1 MPYEI
6 FLAFRYLRSR
16 RRRRLA
22 QVTAVLATVGVAT
35 GVGSMIVA
43 WALANGFRDE
53 MRNKILRGTAHV
65 TVMRADGQP
74 MADYRS
80 VIRLARSVDGVVAAS
95 PTTYDGAVVTGPVT
109 STYAVL
115 RGIDAGSESARA
127 ELKKTLESGS
137 INSLFDPAV
146 NQNNE
151 PQLPNVIVGS
161 ELARITGLKVDDV
174 AEVIPASASVAR
186 RSPVRRNV
194 HVAGIFRSGLF
205 EYDSTWIY
213 LSFDRA
219 AIFAGSEQAA
229 SLISLEVKNVD
240 EVETVA
246 AGLRQ
251 TLGSAYSIV
260 DWKQANVRLFSAL
273 ELERRAGLIVIALVI
288 LIAVLNITTTLV
300 LVVVERRAD
309 IAILKTMGAKC
320 ASIMLIFI
328 AEGAVIGTLGAAA
341 GVALGA
347 LACFL
352 GNRYQFVR
360 LPADVYS
367 IGSVPFNAHPADA
380 MIAASVAIAL
390 TLLATIYPAYA
401 AARTRPVEIFRER

>member
-22 QVTAVLATVGVAT
+22 RVTAVLATVGVAA
-35 GVGSMIVA
+35 GVGSLIVA

-53 MRNKILRGTAHV
+53 MRDKILRGTAHV
-65 TVMRADGQP
+65 TVMRSDGQP

-95 PTTYDGAVVTGPVT
+95 PTTYDGAVVTGPAT

-115 RGIDAGSESARA
+115 RGIDAGSEPARA
-127 ELKKTLESGS
+127 ELEKTLVSGS
-137 INSLFDPAV
+137 INSLFDPPA

-174 AEVIPASASVAR
+174 AEIIPASASVAR

-194 HVAGIFRSGLF
+194 HIAGIFRSGLF

-229 SLISLEVKNVD
+229 SLISLEVKNID
-240 EVETVA
+240 EVESVA
-246 AGLRQ
+246 FGLRQ

-309 IAILKTMGAKC
+309 IAILKTMGAKS

-328 AEGAVIGTLGAAA
+328 AEGAVIGTLGAVA
-341 GVALGA
+341 GVALGSF
-347 LACFL
+347 ACFL
-352 GNRYQFVR
+352 GNRYQLVR

-380 MIAASVAIAL
+380 LIAASVAIAL

-401 AARTRPVEIFRER
+401 AARTRPVEIFREH